1 MSPVNVFLE
10 YKKTKR
16 KKKRAKRWPRASSR
30 PRECGPEAKPMLLTM
45 FFFFYQRSGRHIVHP
60 FFLKKKSDRQEVIYH
75 NLENKRASRL
85 SNPRPLI

>member
-30 PRECGPEAKPMLLTM
+30 PGECGPEAMPMLLTM
-45 FFFFYQRSGRHIVHP
+45 FFFYQRSGRHIVHP
-60 FFLKKKSDRQEVIYH
+60 FFIFFKKK
-75 NLENKRASRL
+75 
-85 SNPRPLI
+85 

>member
-45 FFFFYQRSGRHIVHP
+45 FFFFIKGVDDISSIL
-60 FFLKKKSDRQEVIYH
+60 FLKKK
-75 NLENKRASRL
+75 K
-85 SNPRPLI
+85 LIDKKSSITI

>member
-16 KKKRAKRWPRASSR
+16 KKKRAKCWPRASSR
-30 PRECGPEAKPMLLTM
+30 PGDCGPEAMPMLLTM
-45 FFFFYQRSGRHIVHP
+45 FFFYQRSGRHIVHP
-60 FFLKKKSDRQEVIYH
+60 FFKKKKIDRQEVIYH

-85 SNPRPLI
+85 SNSRPLI